1 MKETGMI
8 DTMAVAK
15 DEGIDVPRKCTTIDL
30 LQEEVQQNDVR
41 SMIMLS
47 LYYIYGIGVEKSNE
61 TAAELLE
68 KAYSLVQGD
77 YQRALEVDLIAD
89 GIIQTVLAADNLP
102 LLQESAFNAYAEEE
116 DVDIEDLIARVDEL
130 PDDKDWEYLWGL
142 CCRAHGREVDELI
155 AENGIEIKKQCEAL
169 AKRSLEE
176 RAGVSV
182 CEKYYQDILYNFHCE
197 CGSIFMQP
205 PTGLF
210 VLREL
215 RRYAKMERYNM
226 NGEALTLPEGAQ
238 RSGITEA
245 ELKARIDKGL
255 STADVL
261 RPFDEKEMNECDK
274 SGDPSLEAAAEP
286 TRAL

>member
-1 MKETGMI
+1 MKETEMT

-15 DEGIDVPRKCTTIDL
+15 REGIEVPRKCTTIDL
-30 LQEEVQQNDVR
+30 LQEKVQQNDIR

-68 KAYSLVQGD
+68 KAYSIVQGD
-77 YQRALEVDLIAD
+77 DERKID
-89 GIIQTVLAADNLP
+89 GKSDITMVAGDVIQTVLAADNLP
-102 LLQESAFNAYAEEE
+102 LLQEAVFDLYAEEE
-116 DVDIEDLIARVDEL
+116 DVDIEDLIARADEL

-142 CCRAHGREVDELI
+142 YCRARNREVDELI
-155 AENGIEIKKQCEAL
+155 AENVAEIKKQCEAL

-176 RAGVSV
+176 GAGVSV
-182 CEKYYQDILYNFHCE
+182 CEKYYQDIFYNTRCE
-197 CGSIFMQP
+197 CGLGVLEP

-210 VLREL
+210 VLWEL

-226 NGEALTLPEGAQ
+226 NGEALTLPEWAQ
-238 RSGITEA
+238 RLGIAEA

-261 RPFDEKEMNECDK
+261 RPLDEKEINEENAIAVK
-274 SGDPSLEAAAEP
+274 S
-286 TRAL
+286 

>member
-1 MKETGMI
+1 MKETEMI
-8 DTMAVAK
+8 DTMAGAK
-15 DEGIDVPRKCTTIDL
+15 SEGIEVPRTCTTIDL
-30 LQEEVQQNDVR
+30 LQEKVQQNDVR

-102 LLQESAFNAYAEEE
+102 LLQESAFNAYAEED
-116 DVDIEDLIARVDEL
+116 DVDIEDIRARADEL
-130 PDDKDWEYLWGL
+130 PNDWDWEYVWGMY
-142 CCRAHGREVDELI
+142 CWVHDREVDEVI
-155 AENGIEIKKQCEAL
+155 AENGTEIKKQCEAL
-169 AKRSLEE
+169 AKRSLKVG
-176 RAGVSV
+176 AGVSV
-182 CEKYYQDILYNFHCE
+182 CEKYYQDILYNHCE
-197 CGSIFMQP
+197 GESIVDHP

-210 VLREL
+210 LLREL
-215 RRYAKMERYNM
+215 RRYAKMERYDVK
-226 NGEALTLPEGAQ
+226 GEALTLAEWAQ
-238 RSGITEA
+238 RLGITEA
-245 ELKARIDKGL
+245 ELKARIDKGF
-255 STADVL
+255 STADIL

-286 TRAL
+286 THTL